1 MSIFKI
7 TFKRKLEESKKDKI
21 LEILIINLSGTLFRN
36 IERINDKKIIIDG
49 EFYSFNPIKNVPW
62 NIWTGFSKRA
72 EVSITDNNE
81 IHYSLDYTYAVIN
94 GVLGGVFLSIFFVFI
109 PLFLQEDITWVYL
122 LYFLIIY
129 LPVSVFSLGIG
140 ILYHRS
146 LFLYTLKF
154 GSRFKGKYDWE
165 KILKAKSVN
174 ELQDIANGRTLLT
187 LEVQNLAQEELLRR
201 KELK

>member
-1 MSIFKI
+1 MFPGIFGQD
-7 TFKRKLEESKKDKI
+7 FQE
-21 LEILIINLSGTLFRN
+21 
-36 IERINDKKIIIDG
+36 
-49 EFYSFNPIKNVPW
+49 
-62 NIWTGFSKRA
+62 A

-154 GSRFKGKYDWE
+154 GSRFKGKYDW
-165 KILKAKSVN
+165 KKY
-174 ELQDIANGRTLLT
+174 
-187 LEVQNLAQEELLRR
+187 
-201 KELK
+201 

>member
-7 TFKRKLEESKKDKI
+7 TFKRNLEESKKDKI
-21 LEILIINLSGTLFRN
+21 LEILITNLSGTEFKN
-36 IERINDKKIIIDG
+36 IERVDDTKIIIEG
-49 EFYSFNPIKNVPW
+49 EFYTLDPFKKVPW

-72 EVSITDNNE
+72 EVSITNNKE
-81 IHYSLDYTYAVIN
+81 IFYSLDFTYAVIN

-109 PLFLQEDITWVYL
+109 PFFLREDFTWSYL

-129 LPVSVFSLGIG
+129 PTFSIFAIGIG

-154 GSRFKGKYDWE
+154 GSRYKGKYDWDR
-165 KILKAKSVN
+165 ILKAKSIN
-174 ELQDIANGRTLLT
+174 ELQDIANGRTTLT
-187 LEVQNLAQEELLRR
+187 QEVQDLALEELLER
-201 KELK
+201 KKLK